1 MDEITKSVETK
12 RSFGISRIINTAAA
26 PVSVSAAS
34 WQQNST
40 GWWWQEDDSSYPT
53 STWKSIYGKWFYFDS
68 YGYMLGEGW
77 HWIDGKCIY
86 MYSGGDMAENTSGRW
101 KLCGCLRSMGS

>member
-1 MDEITKSVETK
+1 MKLQKVLKQSATL
-12 RSFGISRIINTAAA
+12 RLAALLTAAA

-53 STWKSIYGKWFYFDS
+53 STWKSIYGKWFYFTLRL
-68 YGYMLGEGW
+68 YVRRR
-77 HWIDGKCIY
+77 
-86 MYSGGDMAENTSGRW
+86 MA
-101 KLCGCLRSMGS
+101 LD